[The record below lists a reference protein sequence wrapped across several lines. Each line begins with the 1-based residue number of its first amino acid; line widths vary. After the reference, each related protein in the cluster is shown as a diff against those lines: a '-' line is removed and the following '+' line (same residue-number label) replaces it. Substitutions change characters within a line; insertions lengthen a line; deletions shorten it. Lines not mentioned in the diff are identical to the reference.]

1 MASGEGRNGKEW
13 EGMGRNGKECEGMGG
28 GKRREGEVRRR
39 GEELSKESRVDERRG
54 EERRGEERKEKKRK
68 EERRREERRGVGRGE
83 WSKEARIGE

>member
-1 MASGEGRNGKEW
+1 MKEW
-13 EGMGRNGKECEGMGG
+13 G

-54 EERRGEERKEKKRK
+54 EERREQKRKEKKRRK
-68 EERRREERRGVGRGE
+68 ETRGEERRGVGRGE